1 MLKAQGVGNIASGF
15 CGGLPLTSVII
26 RSSVNISSGCE
37 TRNSSVIHGV
47 FLLMAVVLFPLAINQ
62 IPLACLAAILTVTG
76 FKLAS
81 PKLFMTMWGN
91 GMLHFIPFVVT
102 VSSIVMTDLLKGII
116 IGLTVA
122 FVMHKLEA
130 KKQQPEAN

>member
-1 MLKAQGVGNIASGF
+1 MVSGF
-15 CGGLPLTSVII
+15 IGGLPLTSVII

-47 FLLMAVVLFPLAINQ
+47 FLLMGVVLFPVAINK

-81 PKLFMTMWGN
+81 PKLFLTMWRG
-91 GMLHFIPFVVT
+91 GMVRFLPFLVT
-102 VSSIVMTDLLKGII
+102 VSAIVLTDLLKGII
-116 IGLTVA
+116 IGLVVA
-122 FVMHKLEA
+122 YTMMKFMGD
-130 KKQQPEAN
+130 PEATEG